1 MKPVKIINWVAFL
14 LLLTSLFQPMEHHT
28 LAISCSWPCRYPF
41 TFTVFDVSVVFI
53 FSPLLLFFQLLAWA
67 GFETLFM
74 AVVYSWIGIGEIS
87 LLLTP
92 LFENKINSQLRQKVH
107 LLFVFLAVVA
117 VLCYGFISDL
127 RYGVEPLM
135 TGYYGL
141 VLSFLLAATAS
152 VMRFTETRSIKPSE
166 SKAWTTS

>member
-1 MKPVKIINWVAFL
+1 MRLVKIINWVAFL
-14 LLLTSLFQPMEHHT
+14 LFLVSLFQPMEHHT
-28 LAISCSWPCRYPF
+28 LAIPCSWPCQHPF
-41 TFTVFDVSVVFI
+41 TFTLFDVSVVFV

-74 AVVYSWIGIGEIS
+74 AVVYSFVGMGEIL

-92 LFENKINSQLRQKVH
+92 VFENKINSQLRQNLH
-107 LLFVFLAVVA
+107 LLLVIFAAVS

-135 TGYYGL
+135 IGYYGL
-141 VLSFLLAATAS
+141 ALSLLLAVIAS
-152 VMRFTETRSIKPSE
+152 VARLRLTTKGMAKPSE
-166 SKAWTTS
+166 S